1 MKERASAAPLFLF
14 RRGHYLKTFHA
25 KSPDPAEINKSAK
38 GGQAGGSWI
47 QIYRRLDVMYAND
60 NIDLPS
66 LNPWVNTTPSPAQRY
81 VFARNPF
88 YHRIDEKGQQLP
100 YIDKVILTLAAT
112 NLLPAKAGVGEAEP
126 DTGHLNNRHP
136 PILQH

>member
-1 MKERASAAPLFLF
+1 MKERASAAPLFRF
-14 RRGHYLKTFHA
+14 RGGSSLKKSRA
-25 KSPDPAEINKSAK
+25 KDPAPAEINKSAK

-88 YHRIDEKGQQLP
+88 YHRIDQKGQQLP
-100 YIDKVILTLAAT
+100 YIDKVIVTLAST
-112 NLLPAKAGVGEAEP
+112 NILPAKAGLGEA
-126 DTGHLNNRHP
+126 D
-136 PILQH
+136 LQPR